1 MKLTSFY
8 PILLI
13 VLVASISGCTKLG
26 LEGASKKTIASFDN
40 SSTTKI
46 INELIQVDIDTYH
59 AYIHAAKEVKSGKVY
74 NLLKSFAADHE
85 KNVNTLSKIV
95 IDLGGHPP
103 SFSRDFKGFLT
114 SGYVAIKVAGGAR
127 STLEAM
133 ETNELISSRYYNKAL
148 STEMPSHIKGT
159 IRENLNKEHHHL
171 ESIKQMQRQLTKKR

>member
-13 VLVASISGCTKLG
+13 ILVTSISGCSKLA
-26 LEGASKKTIASFDN
+26 LEETSKKSIASFDN

-59 AYIHAAKEVKSGKVY
+59 AYMHAAKELKKGKIC

-85 KNVNTLSKIV
+85 KNVKALSKII

-127 STLEAM
+127 STLDAM

-148 STEMPSHIKGT
+148 STSMPMYIKDI
-159 IRENLNKEHHHL
+159 IRENLNNEQRHL
-171 ESIKQMQRQLTKKR
+171 ESIKQMQRQLTNKR

>member
-13 VLVASISGCTKLG
+13 ILVTNISGCTKLG
-26 LEGASKKTIASFDN
+26 LEGASKKTMASFDN

-59 AYIHAAKEVKSGKVY
+59 AYIHAAKELKSGQVY

-85 KNVNTLSKIV
+85 ENVKTLSKIV
-95 IDLGGHPP
+95 INLGGHPP

-114 SGYVAIKVAGGAR
+114 SGYVAIKVAGGTR

-148 STEMPSHIKGT
+148 STQMPSYIKDI
-159 IRENLNKEHHHL
+159 IRKNLNNEQRHL
-171 ESIKQMQRQLTKKR
+171 KSIQQMQRQFTRKR